1 MKKYTYYF
9 EDGTKSEVEVS
20 DELYEKL
27 IEMDKSERRQ
37 NYNQAR
43 HTVPLSVFT
52 YEGEEFADPNSDLCE
67 KLMKNEETARIQ
79 SAISTLTGS
88 QQELVRLVY
97 YDKKKIIDIA
107 AEQGVSQ
114 QAISDRLNRIKGK
127 LKKLLA

>member
-9 EDGTKSEVEVS
+9 EDGTRSEVEVS

-27 IEMDKSERRQ
+27 IEMDKSERKQ
-37 NYNQAR
+37 NYNYAR
-43 HTVPLSVFT
+43 HTVPLSAFT

-67 KLMKNEETARIQ
+67 KLMKDEETVKIQ
-79 SAISTLTGS
+79 SAISTLTES

-127 LKKLLA
+127 LKKLLD